1 MISLK
6 QYLDESLLKHIAIE
20 LKNIDII
27 YEKYGEY
34 NGCNELSEYIY
45 EKLKQNNFKS
55 LEINYKAV
63 KDIDN
68 IVFDKLY
75 IISNESNQNIVS
87 YLIPSIDDKQFLI
100 ENNLN
105 DNYKE
110 YSIIDKQTNRFK
122 YCLIIL
128 YTSDFR
134 NTKIKSL
141 LNHEL
146 THLYN
151 DFKIQCI
158 GITSFFNL
166 FSKDSYKRTKEYNQH
181 KRPLSARKL
190 QNALYLMNE
199 YEKNAF
205 ISELCSEIRELK
217 ESDNYYKN
225 GKLDANLIYDMVK
238 KLDIYKAYMD
248 IGNFINDYDNNA
260 LTKNEKRYI
269 IEEWNRIYNE
279 NLTIEQIFKKLKK
292 QFIKT
297 RQKIESIIPKKIIE
311 SFKFNGV
318 AMDEGINIC
327 NPCLT

>member
-55 LEINYKAV
+55 LEINYEDV

-128 YTSDFR
+128 YTSGFR
-134 NTKIKSL
+134 NTNIKSL

-260 LTKNEKRYI
+260 LTKNEKQYI

-279 NLTIEQIFKKLKK
+279 DLTIEQIFKKLKT

-297 RQKIESIIPKKIIE
+297 RQKIESIIPKKIVE
-311 SFKFNGV
+311 SFKFSGV
-318 AMDEGINIC
+318 MMDDGINIH